1 MIVLKY
7 VFYVVDIYFTNAHD
21 FTAWQKQTGMKLL
34 IILMKR
40 YDIGNSNIHAFPH
53 SINLDFY
60 IGFHI
65 HHGFSNN
72 RSRMMLN

>member
-1 MIVLKY
+1 MFFCVG
-7 VFYVVDIYFTNAHD
+7 DIYFTNAHE
-21 FTAWQKQTGMKLL
+21 FTAWQKQTGIKLL

-40 YDIGNSNIHAFPH
+40 YDIVNNNILAFPH
-53 SINLDFY
+53 SVNLGFY